1 MTTVSNA
8 NAAQSATSGTGTSPT
23 TSSQATTAGAS
34 IANTFD
40 QFLTLLTTQ
49 LKNQNPLDPLD
60 TNQFTQELVQF
71 ASVEQL
77 IKQNTTLTAILTSAQ
92 TSTATNA
99 LGFVG
104 KSISADGASTNLKN
118 GSATWKLTAPRAASQ
133 ALISVR
139 DTSGAEVYRETRSLA
154 AGSQDFIW
162 NGRTTAG
169 ATAPDGTY
177 TISVVG
183 KDVSG
188 SGVTVSSEISGVVD
202 SVDLT
207 SNPPVL
213 SVGGLSVPVDKV
225 KTLRAGSTSGA

>member
-1 MTTVSNA
+1 MSTVSNA
-8 NAAQSATSGTGTSPT
+8 TAAQSATSSASSSSSSSSGGTGS
-23 TSSQATTAGAS
+23 AS

-77 IKQNTTLTAILTSAQ
+77 IKQNTTLTAILTSAKSQ
-92 TSTATNA
+92 TATNA

-104 KSISADGASTNLKN
+104 KQITADGAATALAN
-118 GSATWKLTAPRAASQ
+118 GKATWRLTAPRAAAQ
-133 ALISVR
+133 ATMIVK
-139 DTSGAEVYRETRSLA
+139 DAQGAEVFREVRSLS
-154 AGSQDFIW
+154 AGSQDYVW
-162 NGRTTAG
+162 DGRTNAG
-169 ATAPDGTY
+169 GTAPSGTY
-177 TISVVG
+177 TISVDA

-188 SGVTVSSEISGVVD
+188 TGITVSSEIAGVVD

-207 SNPPVL
+207 GDVPIL
-213 SVGGLSVPVDKV
+213 SIGAVKVPVDKV
-225 KTLRAGSTSGA
+225 KTLTNPSAS